1 MLVTLFVRYESR
13 RPICVMPPSIIL
25 RQSLVLAFA
34 SLLAFQCPS
43 VSSVEGETSG
53 SAVDDRQRTLKHNF
67 DPTPPGY
74 EDAMWCPRG
83 TCNMEVFNDL
93 GAAGPSR
100 FFHECYST
108 GLSTY
113 VEEAWT
119 GSRSDIEPPQDWITE
134 PGLKKCRQS
143 PVHWSDVV
151 RKDGV
156 FGTFRI
162 VGSDANSS
170 SRNVRG
176 RPLALARA
184 ASKTKWCWD
193 VKGGMKPGNKI
204 ITKTCDDDS
213 TKQLF
218 VFKIA
223 QGSTERGYQKITL
236 HPKRRKSLCVG
247 VARIQGK
254 SWLRLERCI
263 DNDASQVFGQNLGSD
278 LCGAL
283 DIPSTDL
290 IVTTQGLEPSK
301 GTAVMLRS
309 EKEVKRFRRWNNRR
323 IAIWCPSK

>member
-1 MLVTLFVRYESR
+1 MLIPSFRYESR
-13 RPICVMPPSIIL
+13 RPICVMPPSIIPH
-25 RQSLVLAFA
+25 QSLALAFA

-43 VSSVEGETSG
+43 VSSVEGET
-53 SAVDDRQRTLKHNF
+53 ADDRHRKLKHNF

-74 EDAMWCPRG
+74 EDAIWCPRG
-83 TCNMEVFNDL
+83 TCNMEVSNDL

-119 GSRSDIEPPQDWITE
+119 GSRLDIEPPQDWITE
-134 PGLKKCRQS
+134 PDLKKCRQS
-143 PVHWSDVV
+143 PVRWSDVV

-162 VGSDANSS
+162 AGSDENSS
-170 SRNVRG
+170 SHNGRG
-176 RPLALARA
+176 RPLARD
-184 ASKTKWCWD
+184 ASKSKWCWD

-236 HPKRRKSLCVG
+236 HPKRRKGLCVG

-263 DNDASQVFGQNLGSD
+263 DNDASQVFGQNIGSD

-283 DIPSTDL
+283 DIPSTNL
-290 IVTTQGLEPSK
+290 VVTTQGLEPSK
-301 GTAVMLRS
+301 GTAVMLLRVD
-309 EKEVKRFRRWNNRR
+309 VKRFRRWNRR

>member
-1 MLVTLFVRYESR
+1 
-13 RPICVMPPSIIL
+13 MPPSTIP

-34 SLLAFQCPS
+34 SLLAFQCPITAS
-43 VSSVEGETSG
+43 EGETTG
-53 SAVDDRQRTLKHNF
+53 SNDEHRHRQLKKNLDLKSSRHLKHNF

-74 EDAMWCPRG
+74 EDAIWCPRG
-83 TCNMEVFNDL
+83 TCNMEVTNDL

-108 GLSTY
+108 ELSTF

-119 GSRSDIEPPQDWITE
+119 GSRTDIEPPREWITE
-134 PGLKKCRQS
+134 PELKKCRQS
-143 PVHWSDVV
+143 PVHWSEVV

-176 RPLALARA
+176 RPLSRA
-184 ASKTKWCWD
+184 DTGKSKWCWD
-193 VKGGMKPGNKI
+193 VKGGMKPGNKV
-204 ITKTCDDDS
+204 ITKKCDEDS

-223 QGSTERGYQKITL
+223 QGSAERGYQKITL
-236 HPKRRKSLCVG
+236 HPKRKKSLCVG

-263 DNDASQVFGQNLGSD
+263 DNDDSQIFGQNLRSD
-278 LCGAL
+278 LCGRL
-283 DIPSTDL
+283 DIPNADL
-290 IVTTQGLEPSK
+290 VVTTQGLEPSK

-309 EKEVKRFRRWNNRR
+309 EKDSERFRDA
-323 IAIWCPSK
+323 IAMWCPSK